1 MNNKVR
7 SIISYVSAIL
17 LLLFLASMLF
27 TMNREEVTKLK
38 YYEVLELFEDGK
50 VESYTLDLG
59 TGALTAKIEG
69 DEKELKYTVPNVSVF
84 LGDVERILDKNG
96 TDITAMQPD
105 YVPIKETPWWVS
117 LIPTLLLVGAMA
129 VFWVVMMRQQGGGGK
144 VMNFAKANYTDK
156 NSEKPTTFKD
166 VAGC

>member
-105 YVPIKETPWWVS
+105 YACFVVPDKFV
-117 LIPTLLLVGAMA
+117 VGYGLDYDQKYRNLPY
-129 VFWVVMMRQQGGGGK
+129 VGVV
-144 VMNFAKANYTDK
+144 
-156 NSEKPTTFKD
+156 KPEVYSK
-166 VAGC
+166 